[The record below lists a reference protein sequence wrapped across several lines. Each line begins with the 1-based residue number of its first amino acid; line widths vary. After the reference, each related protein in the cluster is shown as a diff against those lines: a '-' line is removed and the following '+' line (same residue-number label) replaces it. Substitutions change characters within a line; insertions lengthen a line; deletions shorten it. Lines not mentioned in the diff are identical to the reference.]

1 VQAPAI
7 RIEPLP
13 FAPPDLAAYDTVVVT
28 SANGAELLL
37 PGDVRALHGVRVAAI
52 GPATVAAL
60 RGRGIVADVVPQ
72 EAVSESLLAALG
84 DVEGRRVLVATA
96 EGARDVLPDGLRA
109 RGARVDVLPL
119 YRTVP
124 EPVAADAVRGAD
136 LVTFT
141 SSSTVTNLA
150 AALDGGLGGLAA
162 ASIGPVTSATLRECG
177 VEPAV
182 EADPHDVGGLVDA
195 VLRALA

>member
-1 VQAPAI
+1 
-7 RIEPLP
+7 
-13 FAPPDLAAYDTVVVT
+13 
-28 SANGAELLL
+28 
-37 PGDVRALHGVRVAAI
+37 VAAI

-60 RGRGIVADVVPQ
+60 RDRGIVADVVPA

-96 EGARDVLPDGLRA
+96 EGARDVLPDGLRE
-109 RGARVDVLPL
+109 RGARVDVLHL
-119 YRTVP
+119 YRAVP
-124 EPVAADAVRGAD
+124 EPVAAEAVRGAD

-141 SSSTVTNLA
+141 SSSTATNLA
-150 AALDGGLGGLAA
+150 AALGEGGLDGLAA
-162 ASIGPVTSATLRECG
+162 ASIGPVTSATLRELG
-177 VEPAV
+177 VEPRV